1 MVVILSPRKYPR
13 ILVVGPGR
21 AGKDEA
27 LLWFEKHTPYASG
40 GTTSLYLAYDVAEAK
55 GISVEEAYAKR
66 HEDRNFWFELGNK
79 LRETRGVLYLL
90 KQALLRGNVVAGVRD
105 NREIEAAIAEKL
117 VDVVLWI
124 DNSRVPHD
132 PTMTFNHK
140 DILRHQRS
148 VRSAQ
153 LGAHSQ
159 QSCSSG
165 AKEVFVR
172 DVTNEYK
179 LTDYHINLNKVYWEI
194 GQWWENLPAEQRI

>member
-13 ILVVGPGR
+13 ILIVGPGR

-55 GISVEEAYAKR
+55 GISVEEAYATR

-90 KQALLRGNVVAGVRD
+90 KQALLRGNVAAGVRD
-105 NREIEAAIAEKL
+105 VREIEAAITERL

-124 DNSRVPHD
+124 DNPRVPVD
-132 PTMTFNHK
+132 PTMSFDYGQITR
-140 DILRHQRS
+140 LRC
-148 VRSAQ
+148 SAQ
-153 LGAHSQ
+153 
-159 QSCSSG
+159 SG
-165 AKEVFVR
+165 AIELFLENVENR
-172 DVTNEYK
+172 DRMV
-179 LTDYHINLNKVYWEI
+179 DYHINLNKVYWEI
-194 GQWWENLPAEQRI
+194 GQWWEKLPAEQRV

>member
-1 MVVILSPRKYPR
+1 MILPPRKYPR

-90 KQALLRGNVVAGVRD
+90 KQALLRGNVAAGVRD
-105 NREIEAAIAEKL
+105 IREIEAAITERL
-117 VDVVLWI
+117 VDVVLWV
-124 DNSRVPHD
+124 DNPRVPVD
-132 PTMTFNHK
+132 PTMSFDYW
-140 DILRHQRS
+140 DIFRIQT
-148 VRSAQ
+148 SAQ
-153 LGAHSQ
+153 LGAN
-159 QSCSSG
+159 
-165 AKEVFVR
+165 ELFLENVENR
-172 DVTNEYK
+172 DRMV
-179 LTDYHINLNKVYWEI
+179 DYHINLNKVYWEI
-194 GQWWENLPAEQRI
+194 GQWWEKLPAEQRV